1 MKHVLLTIGLFI
13 YSAALF
19 SQNSK
24 RWNMSSDNSIQ
35 WSVKPGKAHTDHI
48 EMSGLQVSTI
58 VRYGVD
64 SVGELNLTRKV
75 VFPMLR
81 TIPNNTHASL
91 IINFKDKNALQIL
104 AGNTVLKEFPF
115 SFKLKGKLTI
125 ESKTNTDLQQSRV
138 IFPSVNKAAALEII
152 TLSNKGKQTVHIEI
166 KNNSTAIETDP
177 AKGVYGKYII
187 SMEASKTG
195 KFTIESGK
203 EFSFSVVYSGRKQ
216 CEEPYSFSAEY
227 ELAKREAFV
236 NEMFHNL
243 VLETPNDT
251 LNREFA
257 FAKIRCTE
265 SIYDTKGGLMH
276 GPGGEAYYAAI
287 WANDQAEY
295 ANPFFPFLGNLNG
308 NESAINA
315 YRHFARFMNPDYRQ
329 IPSSIIAEGTD
340 IWNGAGD
347 RGDMAMIAY
356 GASRFSLANG
366 NKEIATELWKLI
378 TWCLEYLERKKT
390 PEGVIASDNDELEG
404 RFYAGKVNLSTNALA
419 YSAYLSSANL
429 AIELGEKE
437 TADSYRK
444 KAAELRI
451 AIEKYF
457 GANVQGFD
465 TYKYHKDNDKLRA
478 WICIP
483 LVMGITERKEQTI
496 KALFSDHLWTTNGI
510 LTESGSTTFW
520 DRSTLYAFRGLLSS
534 GATDECMKYLNY
546 YSTTRLLGEHVPYP
560 VEAWPEGGQRH
571 LAAES
576 ALYCRVITE
585 GLFGIEPAGFNKFT
599 MTPWIP
605 KDWNFMKLKNIH
617 AFNRNF
623 SIEARRKGKDIEI
636 RIEGSDNKV
645 ITKTWDGKGK
655 VEINLE
661 G

>member
-1 MKHVLLTIGLFI
+1 MKNVLLTIGLFI

-35 WSVKPGKAHTDHI
+35 WSVKPDKAHNDHI

-152 TLSNKGKQTVHIEI
+152 TLSNKGQKPVDIEI
-166 KNNSTAIETDP
+166 KKNSTAIETDP

-187 SMEASKTG
+187 SMETSKTG
-195 KFTIESGK
+195 KFTIAPGK

-216 CEEPYSFSAEY
+216 CEEPYSFSVEY
-227 ELAKREAFV
+227 ELAKREVFV

-243 VLETPNDT
+243 ILETPNDT

-315 YRHFARFMNPDYRQ
+315 YRHFARFMNPEYRQ

-366 NKEIATELWKLI
+366 NKEIAAELWKLI

-444 KAAELRI
+444 KAAELRF
-451 AIEKYF
+451 AIERYF

-496 KALFSDHLWTTNGI
+496 KALFSDYLWTTNGI

-617 AFNRNF
+617 AFNHNF
-623 SIEARRKGKDIEI
+623 SIEAKRKGKDIEI